1 MYNFQEK
8 KRLKFKEQAMTSP
21 IVPPLDMSTPIR
33 RVRRQS
39 ETSDGSVCSKST
51 EPGNYSGS
59 ILDDS
64 TAVIDESKVILDETH
79 ISDCSSSRDSNV
91 CVMETQPSFL
101 FPKQSEESSSDTEQ
115 IQLEESMGIV
125 NSPNNTP
132 DVMGDSDSDDPPPIA
147 SQKYNSTAP
156 VQVSLDQSKK
166 SIDLFESDEDEPTP
180 PVSPPH
186 CGGISVASPSGSVCS
201 SVMDS
206 YPLSQPITPACGMND
221 DNDEEDLE
229 TDASPSHANANNSG
243 DSATPPTSPPAI
255 YQQQQD
261 SLHEEPVGLHSP
273 IPSTLPQENDNSS
286 KHNQEKWAALYAKAE
301 SDDESELPTSPHLL
315 STSTPCPDGT
325 LPISLEAIELDGG
338 DGKKTLEMDRETDV
352 MSSQSSDDESDIVPE
367 TQQRNSPLHS
377 NPESQSVIEDT
388 PSPRKKRKIIRRS
401 GKTLICLFIF

>member
-21 IVPPLDMSTPIR
+21 IVPPLDMSTPR

-79 ISDCSSSRDSNV
+79 ISDRSSSRDSSF
-91 CVMETQPSFL
+91 CVLETQPSFL
-101 FPKQSEESSSDTEQ
+101 FPK
-115 IQLEESMGIV
+115 LEESMGIV

-156 VQVSLDQSKK
+156 VQVSLDQSRK

-186 CGGISVASPSGSVCS
+186 CGGISVASPGSVCS

-206 YPLSQPITPACGMND
+206 YPLSQPISPACGMND
-221 DNDEEDLE
+221 DDDEEDLE

-261 SLHEEPVGLHSP
+261 SLHEEPVSLHSP

-286 KHNQEKWAALYAKAE
+286 KQNQEKWAALYAKAE
-301 SDDESELPTSPHLL
+301 SDDESELPASPHLL

-325 LPISLEAIELDGG
+325 LPISLEADETDAG
-338 DGKKTLEMDRETDV
+338 DGKQTLEMDRETDV

-367 TQQRNSPLHS
+367 TQQRNSPVHS
-377 NPESQSVIEDT
+377 NPESQSLIEDT

-401 GKTLICLFIF
+401 GKTLICLFKF